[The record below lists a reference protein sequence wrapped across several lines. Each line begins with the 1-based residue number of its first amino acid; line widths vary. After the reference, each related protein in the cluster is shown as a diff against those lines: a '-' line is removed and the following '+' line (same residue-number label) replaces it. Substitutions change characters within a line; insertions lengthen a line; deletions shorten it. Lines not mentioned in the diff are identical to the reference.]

1 LRTLLL
7 SLMFL
12 LLLSV
17 HSLAQTDTIIV
28 KARIIKGDTIPVI
41 ELTEIPLRAPV
52 INPDPIEAKRFA
64 RLVANV
70 KKVYPY
76 AKLAGLRFREL
87 ETQLNKNPKR
97 KDRKEA
103 IRAVEAEVKDKYGE
117 ELKNLSFTQGKILI
131 KLLDRQTGNS
141 SYDLVQDFKGSMMA
155 FFFQGFARFWGYN
168 LKSKYDPQGEDK
180 EIEMIVQKIERGEI

>member
-1 LRTLLL
+1 MRTLLL